1 MEANPVKLCLQGYNF
16 RAYRELEIM
25 VYYIS
30 SLSYETH

>member
-1 MEANPVKLCLQGYNF
+1 MEANRIKIRFRGYNF
-16 RAYRELEIM
+16 QALAELEIM